1 MPHNLKRTP
10 RTLAEKAEKKV
21 PGCTLSSWLEKN
33 YTHVTLTTNIVSGGK
48 RLVVPQLNVELTIAL
63 VSTDCIGDWSKV
75 ARHWAPV
82 GVIID
87 KVPMDYYVEKKLL
100 LQQLLT
106 KELLLDDTNRTYK
119 KFLEVLERRD
129 AERWAQKKNALSL
142 KATATEPGKDG
153 VNGEQSKTVEF
164 NFEIVH

>member
-10 RTLAEKAEKKV
+10 RILAEKAEKKV

-33 YTHVTLTTNIVSGGK
+33 YTHVTLTTNIASGGK
-48 RLVVPQLNVELTIAL
+48 RLIVPQLNVELTIAL

-82 GVIID
+82 GTIID

-129 AERWAQKKNALSL
+129 AERWAAKKQGIAV
-142 KATATEPGKDG
+142 KATATAPSAETGDAESQATMK
-153 VNGEQSKTVEF
+153 VE
-164 NFEIVH
+164 FEIV